1 MDVFIFSVNSV
12 SNRVELAIAEALLKV
27 HSCVLMAEEGVNPE
41 DSKVP
46 LFITDMEGKTFTFQ
60 EHERVPVPDF
70 VVKGRNDGDDADM
83 ADGGPVPVRVE
94 TGEGS
99 SDADKNTDA
108 KPADASAK
116 KRTHSSTKMAKK
128 VRVA

>member
-1 MDVFIFSVNSV
+1 MDVFIFSVNSI
-12 SNRVELAIAEALLKV
+12 SNRVELAIADGTVEGAF
-27 HSCVLMAEEGVNPE
+27 AEEGVNPE
-41 DSKVP
+41 DSNVP

-83 ADGGPVPVRVE
+83 ADGGPVLVRVE

-108 KPADASAK
+108 KPADASA
-116 KRTHSSTKMAKK
+116 
-128 VRVA
+128 